1 MYEGELDLCG
11 NSLWLKR
18 KRGAVFGGRPRLHC
32 FFIILFSILDCSTIH
47 RTVVGNFFYI
57 NAQLA
62 TDLNNNV
69 VNHQTA

>member
-18 KRGAVFGGRPRLHC
+18 KRGAVFGGEAATSLL
-32 FFIILFSILDCSTIH
+32 FYFFSILDCWTIH
-47 RTVVGNFFYI
+47 CTVVGKFFYI

>member
-1 MYEGELDLCG
+1 MVEEE
-11 NSLWLKR
+11 KR
-18 KRGAVFGGRPRLHC
+18 SSVWGGGRDFIAFL
-32 FFIILFSILDCSTIH
+32 FFSSILDCSTIH